1 MDVIFQTQDGR
12 SFKIEVSFF
21 ATVLEMKKKIHE
33 CYGFPVSH
41 QTLVFQGECMEDDR
55 RIEYY
60 GLFESSRIVLL
71 SSPPGFSAT
80 QIAQKA
86 RAQFPTIVDNPM
98 FMQKLRPTLTGYQT
112 QVGMA
117 SLPLLPQARSRTQQ
131 TAYDTQAEFS
141 PMFDNPAL
149 RQEVDVGMTPL
160 PFFSRAGSSANRTA
174 RETQAE
180 LDPIFDNPVLMQEL
194 DAVLTGDSSK
204 AELDPIFDNPVL
216 MQELETVL
224 TGGLSKVGMG
234 RSRSTDRPTTAPTIL
249 HTRPRPISLSYST
262 TRTGSSANQT
272 DQERQD
278 PIFDNPA
285 LMQELEA
292 ALAGYSPASLFSCH
306 GSSDN
311 QPAHETQAE
320 LDEKR
325 QRRSL
330 RPRAGGAPTNLP
342 AASALTPL
350 RSRANQTTNNTQ
362 QAQLAPRVDDDPAS
376 TLELEAALIGYQPKA
391 GMTRPRPPTHNSVF
405 ASIVGNSASKR
416 RPFRER
422 KILVPSSQTDLT
434 GYRSQIGMHSFR
446 SFHSLTSAPIRT
458 ATRCGTLPC
467 PTPLLTIAGP
477 REGLAVI
484 LKCSPR
490 SWG

>member
-204 AELDPIFDNPVL
+204 SSHFHRLLPIFDNLALVLELEAALMGDRPKVGIAPLTAPPTTHHSANQTAHEIKGELAPIFDHKTLKPETEAALLGYHIDNLALVEVDPIFD
-216 MQELETVL
+216 
-224 TGGLSKVGMG
+224 
-234 RSRSTDRPTTAPTIL
+234 
-249 HTRPRPISLSYST
+249 Y
-262 TRTGSSANQT
+262 
-272 DQERQD
+272 
-278 PIFDNPA
+278 PA

-292 ALAGYSPASLFSCH
+292 PLPTYL
-306 GSSDN
+306 
-311 QPAHETQAE
+311 QP
-320 LDEKR
+320 
-325 QRRSL
+325 
-330 RPRAGGAPTNLP
+330 PP
-342 AASALTPL
+342 LTPL

-416 RPFRER
+416 RPFRET

-434 GYRSQIGMHSFR
+434 GYRPQIGMHSFR
-446 SFHSLTSAPIRT
+446 SFHSLTSAPTRT